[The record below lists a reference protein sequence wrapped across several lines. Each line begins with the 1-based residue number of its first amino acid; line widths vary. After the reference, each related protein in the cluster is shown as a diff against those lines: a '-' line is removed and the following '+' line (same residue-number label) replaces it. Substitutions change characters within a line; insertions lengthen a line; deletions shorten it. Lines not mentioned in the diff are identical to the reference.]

1 MPQVALDQATID
13 YRVLGPED
21 SPHPPVLFVHGILV
35 DSRLW
40 DRVAEGLARQ
50 GFRCYLPNWPL
61 GSHTIPVKDPGALS
75 PSGVASMI
83 RDFIGALGLSDVTL
97 VGNDTG
103 GGLCQLV
110 IDAYPD
116 QVGRLVLT
124 NCDAFDKFP
133 PFPFTLVF
141 ALLRGPISI
150 KLLSEQMRIKA
161 LRHSPLGF
169 GLLVHPDAQLT
180 ASWLEPCRTD
190 ARIRR
195 NVATLLRNVAK
206 TDLTDVSTR
215 LGRFTKPVTIVW
227 GQRDRAFTPAL
238 GRRLAALFPN
248 AALIEVP
255 EARTFVSL
263 DAPAAVIDAIAT
275 VGATR
280 LALDQREL
288 ADVGVAVA
296 EQVRAT
302 GQVLHVPV
310 VDLLRTGSRWPR
322 PCGPRAPPP
331 RCPASAR
338 SAAAAADASL
348 TSKPA
353 LAACSSTVVTFGRS
367 PPGKISS
374 MMNLMNRSS
383 CHGQTA
389 ARAP

>member
-13 YRVLGPED
+13 YRVLGPQD
-21 SPHPPVLFVHGILV
+21 SPHPPVVFVHGILV

-61 GSHTIPVKDPGALS
+61 GSHTTPVNDQSALS
-75 PSGVASMI
+75 PTGVATMI

-97 VGNDTG
+97 VGSDTG
-103 GGLCQLV
+103 GGLSQIV
-110 IDAYPD
+110 VDAYPEHI
-116 QVGRLVLT
+116 GRLVLT

-150 KLLSEQMRIKA
+150 KLLSEQMRITA
-161 LRHSPLGF
+161 LRHSPLGY
-169 GLLVHPDAQLT
+169 GLLMHPDAQLT

-190 ARIRR
+190 PRIRR

-206 TDLTDVSTR
+206 TDLADVSTR

-227 GQRDRAFTPAL
+227 GQSDRAFTPAL

-255 EARTFVSL
+255 EARTFVPL

-275 VGATR
+275 VGAT
-280 LALDQREL
+280 A
-288 ADVGVAVA
+288 
-296 EQVRAT
+296 
-302 GQVLHVPV
+302 
-310 VDLLRTGSRWPR
+310 
-322 PCGPRAPPP
+322 
-331 RCPASAR
+331 
-338 SAAAAADASL
+338 
-348 TSKPA
+348 
-353 LAACSSTVVTFGRS
+353 
-367 PPGKISS
+367 
-374 MMNLMNRSS
+374 
-383 CHGQTA
+383 
-389 ARAP
+389 